1 MDKADLSNKK
11 AIKVI
16 FKKPSDI
23 MKRCAKS
30 GLEKCVLNDSQ
41 QWVHLS
47 LGVEQLE
54 SHAEGDDELVGG
66 YGWIK

>member
-1 MDKADLSNKK
+1 
-11 AIKVI
+11 
-16 FKKPSDI
+16 